1 MQIGFCGAL
10 GLLFIGLKL
19 TNYIDWSWWWVL
31 LPFYLGIAILLI
43 TFLFASFLIGF
54 SLALQNIF
62 SNIKVTI
69 KRKIK

>member
-19 TNYIDWSWWWVL
+19 TNYIDWSWWLVL

-43 TFLFASFLIGF
+43 AFLFTSFLIGF
-54 SLALQNIF
+54 SLALQNII
-62 SNIKVTI
+62 SNIKVTV
-69 KRKIK
+69 KRKYK

>member
-19 TNYIDWSWWWVL
+19 TNYIDWSWWLVL

-43 TFLFASFLIGF
+43 AFLFTSFLIGF
-54 SLALQNIF
+54 SLALQNII
-62 SNIKVTI
+62 SSIKITV
-69 KRKIK
+69 RKKYK